1 MNSAIYELGR
11 RRARSVIADGTLLE
25 WLKMPLEKIGA
36 DYERGFM
43 DVVCGVGKA
52 AGKAKK

>member
-1 MNSAIYELGR
+1 MNSAVYELGR

-43 DVVCGVGKA
+43 DAVQAIGAASQKGK
-52 AGKAKK
+52 K

>member
-1 MNSAIYELGR
+1 MNSAVYELGR

-25 WLKMPLEKIGA
+25 WMKMPLEKIGDDWLA
-36 DYERGFM
+36 GFL

-52 AGKAKK
+52 AEKAKK

>member
-1 MNSAIYELGR
+1 MASSRKKRKIEQETFGKA
-11 RRARSVIADGTLLE
+11 SQVVIPE
-25 WLKMPLEKIGA
+25 MPLEKIGA

-52 AGKAKK
+52 AEKGKK